1 MESKLDRRLQHANR
15 EQLYLLIQDLLVRH
29 PPLLTEV
36 VEILDDLEHVTG
48 AENIRGMQP
57 FPLHLEADES
67 YADGIN
73 NGNQDDDEATEDWDF
88 NGDELMAFH
97 NRQPQPILLPLDL
110 DSYRTRIT
118 SYAERLQQGASSQQ
132 ILDDLTELLEEAE
145 TRAEQ
150 HDYQSALILYGLVLD
165 QRLSEENATLQG
177 IFDKAIDDIMPILE
191 TLLSEASSNIT
202 FDLSSSLA
210 PLLPTDER
218 HRWLERLFAL
228 WLRHLDIHRID
239 ESVTEMLLT
248 IAWSED
254 VPLLRQMV
262 QQELSQQPQPAHS
275 NIVDFARQYRIR
287 ALEKFLKELPLA

>member
-36 VEILDDLEHVTG
+36 VEILDELESVIG
-48 AENIRGMQP
+48 AEHIRGIQP
-57 FPLHLEADES
+57 FPLHLDAGEH

-73 NGNQDDDEATEDWDF
+73 NGNQEEEEVTEDWDF

-110 DSYRTRIT
+110 DSYRLRIT
-118 SYAERLQQGASSQQ
+118 AYAERLQQGASSQE
-132 ILDDLTELLEEAE
+132 IRDDLTELLEEAE
-145 TRAEQ
+145 TRAEH
-150 HDYQSALILYGLVLD
+150 HDYQSALTLYALVLD
-165 QRLSEENATLQG
+165 QRLSEENTSMQG
-177 IFDKAIDDIMPILE
+177 IFDRAIDDIMPILE

-210 PLLPTDER
+210 PLLPTEER

-262 QQELSQQPQPAHS
+262 QQELSLQPQPAHS